1 MAHFHLIERD
11 DGAFGFELRT
21 PDGSV
26 LLAGI
31 EPYTSR
37 VQAIADV
44 AQVRARSL
52 EEAHFRLLDTDDGH
66 AFELLDED
74 GKAFAR
80 SPYWPTLGERADHQ
94 RACRKHA
101 IGAPLRMG

>member
-11 DGAFGFELRT
+11 DGTFGFELRT

-26 LLAGI
+26 VLAGI
-31 EPYTSR
+31 EKYPSR

-52 EEAHFRLLDTDDGH
+52 DSAHFRMLDTDDGH
-66 AFELLDED
+66 AFELLDEE

-80 SPYWPTLGERADHQ
+80 SPFWPDLGERAD
-94 RACRKHA
+94 RLRSCRMHA